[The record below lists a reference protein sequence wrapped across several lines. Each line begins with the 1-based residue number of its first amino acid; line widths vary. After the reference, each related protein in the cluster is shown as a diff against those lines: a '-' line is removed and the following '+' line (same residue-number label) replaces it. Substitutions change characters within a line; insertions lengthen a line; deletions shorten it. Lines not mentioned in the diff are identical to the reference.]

1 MGIGL
6 LSAAFPPDFDGIGD
20 YTYWLANA
28 LAQSGTETSVWTSL
42 GRQRAAC
49 QGVQVNPFFD
59 PSKPQSIKELPALLA
74 KGRSVDWLVVEYNP
88 FGFGRWGYCPWLVSM
103 LRHLKG
109 SRQCR
114 VAVMFHETQVSS
126 RPFKLWIM
134 RQWQNRQ
141 LRGLSRLADVI
152 FVSTTRWESE
162 IKEVSPKAVCH
173 HLPVGSNLPYSRLSW
188 EAARKNLRI
197 SSDTLVL
204 GMFGSSH
211 PSRMTD
217 WMGAAVR
224 GAASVQDELVVLY
237 VGKDGRAFRE
247 VCAGV
252 PFMDQGHCLPKPQRI
267 GCERWTS
274 SSLLSR
280 MVFLLVGVLR
290 LRAFNMASLSLR
302 LGRIILTSCCERTL
316 PQLSSL
322 LLVTTGPHLLRESIS
337 GLLRNGSKE
346 KDTARRWK
354 HSSEGTLLGRLSRKI
369 RWIFCDG
376 HPCRVITFI
385 SYEGR
390 YCHAISPPA
399 WRSGG

>member
-28 LAQSGTETSVWTSL
+28 LAQSGIETSVWTSL
-42 GRQRAAC
+42 GPQRAAC

-114 VAVMFHETQVSS
+114 IAVMFHETQVPS

-252 PFMDQGHCLPKPQRI
+252 PFMDQGPLPA
-267 GCERWTS
+267 EAAAD
-274 SSLLSR
+274 
-280 MVFLLVGVLR
+280 R
-290 LRAFNMASLSLR
+290 LRSMD
-302 LGRIILTSCCERTL
+302 
-316 PQLSSL
+316 L
-322 LLVTTGPHLLRESIS
+322 L
-337 GLLRNGSKE
+337 
-346 KDTARRWK
+346 
-354 HSSEGTLLGRLSRKI
+354 
-369 RWIFCDG
+369 
-376 HPCRVITFI
+376 
-385 SYEGR
+385 
-390 YCHAISPPA
+390 ISPFADGLSTRRGSVIAGFQHGVAVASTWSSHTDALFREDGPKNLILRPCGNLPA
-399 WRSGG
+399 FLAGIEEWLENWKQGSGGNGEMEEFFQRYFSWPVLAHRLLDCLR

>member
-114 VAVMFHETQVSS
+114 VAVMFHETQVPS

-173 HLPVGSNLPYSRLSW
+173 HLPVGSNLPCSRLSR
-188 EAARKNLRI
+188 EDARKNLRI
-197 SSDTLVL
+197 SADTLVL

-211 PSRMTD
+211 PSRMND
-217 WMGAAVR
+217 WMSAAVR
-224 GAASVQDELVVLY
+224 GAASVQDRLVVLY

-247 VCAGV
+247 VCAGF
-252 PFMDQGHCLPKPQRI
+252 PFMDQGP
-267 GCERWTS
+267 
-274 SSLLSR
+274 LLAEAAADR
-280 MVFLLVGVLR
+280 MRAMDLLISPFIDGISTRRGSAIAGFQHGVAVAST
-290 LRAFNMASLSLR
+290 RAHHTDA
-302 LGRIILTSCCERTL
+302 
-316 PQLSSL
+316 
-322 LLVTTGPHLLRESIS
+322 LLREGAPANLILAPRDDRRAFVEKINQWIVSKWKQGGRDREEMEAFFRDYFDWSVIAQKMVDR
-337 GLLRNGSKE
+337 LR
-346 KDTARRWK
+346 
-354 HSSEGTLLGRLSRKI
+354 
-369 RWIFCDG
+369 
-376 HPCRVITFI
+376 
-385 SYEGR
+385 
-390 YCHAISPPA
+390 
-399 WRSGG
+399 